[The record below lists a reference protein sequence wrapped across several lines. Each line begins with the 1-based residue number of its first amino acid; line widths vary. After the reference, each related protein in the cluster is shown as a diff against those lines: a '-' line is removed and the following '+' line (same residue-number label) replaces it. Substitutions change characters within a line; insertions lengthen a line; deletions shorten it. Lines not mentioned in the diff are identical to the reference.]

1 MDGCG
6 TSPSMQTGSG
16 TWTIPERSLKT
27 GDRGRTSTRHTAHWA
42 EEFSLEIV
50 ARGLYRG
57 ELAMGIKRS
66 RPTLHSKSLFHR
78 SKWATVLKFSSYH
91 WRRKFFWAGQ
101 VSAQQRLGRF
111 VGVRRKYAPNQVL
124 QPVRICKLRSHH
136 LFFSSQNGL
145 ALSVK
150 LQPHCNERCS

>member
-78 SKWATVLKFSSYH
+78 SKWATFLKFSSYFLGGASQRTTAAGEVC
-91 WRRKFFWAGQ
+91 RREEKIRAE
-101 VSAQQRLGRF
+101 SSSPACT
-111 VGVRRKYAPNQVL
+111 NL
-124 QPVRICKLRSHH
+124 QTPFTSP
-136 LFFSSQNGL
+136 LFF
-145 ALSVK
+145 LSK
-150 LQPHCNERCS
+150 WACPFG